1 MREASNRRAAKA
13 AVILIM
19 VSHCVSLLYSHPGT
33 FAVRGGV
40 GTDLNLGFGVGVG
53 AAYIWNAAGSGPS
66 YEFGADFYYHHS
78 TDSYTDQRGNV
89 TVTGEDKTTLTVF
102 GVRANA
108 LFNYNPSRKS
118 VYFIAGVGFVVA
130 NLQWEETESAPNWNA
145 PYHDEVDGTSAG
157 TIINIGIGVP
167 LTTKL
172 DVRLE
177 TPMLIFFS
185 AAGNSA
191 TFAPT
196 ATIGLTY
203 RFN

>member
-1 MREASNRRAAKA
+1 MRGSFFRWAAIA

-19 VSHCVSLLYSHPGT
+19 MSHCVSLLYSHPGT

-40 GTDLNLGFGVGVG
+40 GTDLNLGFGVGGG
-53 AAYIWNAAGSGPS
+53 AAYVWNSAGGGPS

-78 TDSYTDQRGNV
+78 TEGYTDQRGNV
-89 TVTGEDKTTLTVF
+89 TVTGEDRTTLTVF
-102 GVRANA
+102 SVRANA
-108 LFNYNPSRKS
+108 LFNYSPSRKK

-130 NLQWEETESAPNWNA
+130 NLWWEETENAPNWNA
-145 PYHDEVDGTSAG
+145 PYHDEVEGTSAG
-157 TIINIGIGVP
+157 TVINIGVGVP

-177 TPMLIFFS
+177 TPMLFFFS
-185 AAGNSA
+185 AAGKSA

-196 ATIGLTY
+196 VTLGLTY